1 VPVDKATTEGKL
13 FERLGSELY
22 HRHDRLERLD
32 RYYKDVAHDFFR
44 TSRTNFAELVAEAP
58 RERMKPTG
66 IRTAATEGSD
76 EDGDEQAW
84 AQWINAGLPIL
95 SADVHQSMLALGD
108 GYVIVSWDD
117 VRGRPVV
124 TAEDPRTGSGTST
137 GPNPSRLGSLTS
149 SPSSGSRTG
158 IVCPSSNVTLT
169 CWTGSTGP
177 SSVGWSS

>member
-32 RYYKDVAHDFFR
+32 RYYKGDPPLPESLNNLRDVAHDFFR

-66 IRTAATEGSD
+66 IRTAATQGSD

-108 GYVIVSWDD
+108 GYVIVSWDE
-117 VRGRPVV
+117 VRRRTPGR
-124 TAEDPRTGSGTST
+124 
-137 GPNPSRLGSLTS
+137 S
-149 SPSSGSRTG
+149 SPSMTR
-158 IVCPSSNVTLT
+158 
-169 CWTGSTGP
+169 
-177 SSVGWSS
+177 